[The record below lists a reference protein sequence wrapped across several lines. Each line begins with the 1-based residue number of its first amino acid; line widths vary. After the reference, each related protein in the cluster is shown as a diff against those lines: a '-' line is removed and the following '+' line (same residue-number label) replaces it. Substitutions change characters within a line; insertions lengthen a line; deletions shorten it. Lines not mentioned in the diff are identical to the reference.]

1 LAAKARR
8 LIREG
13 IDPQV
18 QRDQLRQEQERLR
31 LEHEETL
38 RREAATGT
46 LDELFEWHIQ
56 RLKANGRMYWREVE
70 RGYKANIRPVVG
82 GTTKARDVT
91 EEGVVQIL
99 ARLKDRDA
107 LVYANRVRSY
117 LHAAFEA
124 GRRHDLDPNRLD
136 TVRFYIAHN
145 PVANVPRPQKNE
157 KPCDRTLDRHEIRTL
172 WRLLVVSRMSYATQS
187 MIKLALLTGQRIK
200 EILGMRWDEI
210 DMDQRIWI
218 LPNSRTKPRR
228 EHTVPLTPTAM
239 IIIKRMQRY
248 PDTDI
253 YLFPKLGDRH
263 APMALSSVSRAINRL
278 CSTTEALAK
287 FTPRDI
293 RRTVKTLMGDLG
305 ISKETRDRIQNHAL
319 NDVSTRHYD
328 RYDYLKEKRTA
339 LEAWDRHLM
348 GMLRA
353 QGRPSNIVSFTKPA
367 TK

>member
-1 LAAKARR
+1 
-8 LIREG
+8 
-13 IDPQV
+13 
-18 QRDQLRQEQERLR
+18 
-31 LEHEETL
+31 
-38 RREAATGT
+38 
-46 LDELFEWHIQ
+46 
-56 RLKANGRMYWREVE
+56 
-70 RGYKANIRPVVG
+70 
-82 GTTKARDVT
+82 
-91 EEGVVQIL
+91 
-99 ARLKDRDA
+99 
-107 LVYANRVRSY
+107 
-117 LHAAFEA
+117 
-124 GRRHDLDPNRLD
+124 
-136 TVRFYIAHN
+136 
-145 PVANVPRPQKNE
+145 
-157 KPCDRTLDRHEIRTL
+157 
-172 WRLLVVSRMSYATQS
+172 MSYATQS